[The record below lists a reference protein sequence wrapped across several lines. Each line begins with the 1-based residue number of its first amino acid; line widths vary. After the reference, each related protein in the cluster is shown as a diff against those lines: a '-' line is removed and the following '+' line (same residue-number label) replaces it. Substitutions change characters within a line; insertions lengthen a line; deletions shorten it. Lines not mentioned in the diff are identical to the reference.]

1 MIFSTQLH
9 AYPQVQ
15 SVQLRESADSSVYRQ
30 RLPDLEVTDLNSVF
44 LALKPS
50 SSVSLS
56 VIWRRQGQKAVV
68 HIFNASTGGTR

>member
-9 AYPQVQ
+9 AHPQVE

-30 RLPDLEVTDLNSVF
+30 RLPDFKVTDLNSVF
-44 LALKPS
+44 QALKPS
-50 SSVSLS
+50 SSLSLS
-56 VIWRRQGQKAVV
+56 VIQRGERQEAVV